1 MILLIDNYDSF
12 TYNVY
17 QYVGELHPHIE
28 AARND
33 EITIEEIETMA
44 PEAIIISPGPGYP
57 ETAGITN
64 EVIRQFSGR
73 VPILGICLGH
83 QAIGEVFGGKVIP
96 AEELMHG
103 KMSKIFIKNTDPLFD
118 GLEEEI
124 YAARY
129 HSLVVDEESVPDCLE
144 VLGTDEAG
152 QIMALKHK
160 EMPVYGIQF
169 HPESILTEMGMRI
182 LENFLTDVAG
192 IDIENRK
199 KEIDMTTMNQ
209 ETLKPFLAKI
219 VEGNHLTTE
228 ESYKA
233 MDCIMSGNATE
244 AQIASFLTGLRMNGE
259 TPEEITGFAKVMR
272 AKAAVVPEET
282 EAIDIVGT
290 GGDLANSFNISTT
303 SSFVIAAAGAK
314 VAKHGNRSVSSK
326 SGAADVLE
334 SLGAKIGLSPEEGRQ
349 CLEDIGVAFL
359 FAQTH
364 HGSMKYAGP
373 VRAQLGVRS
382 VFNILGPLANPAMTN
397 YIVLG
402 VYEEELLEPMAEV
415 LRNLGVKHALIVF
428 GDDRLDELSI
438 SSTSSVCEIKDGEIT
453 KYKIDPREL
462 GLSLYSK
469 DDIVGGTADENAVI
483 TRDVLEGKEQGA
495 KRDIVLLNAGAA
507 LYTIGKAAT
516 MKEGVE
522 LARQAIDSGKALE
535 KLDEF
540 IQYTNACQ
548 E

>member
-44 PEAIIISPGPGYP
+44 PEAVIISPGPGYP
-57 ETAGITN
+57 ETAGITK

-129 HSLVVDEESVPDCLE
+129 HSLVVDAESVPDCLE

-259 TPEEITGFAKVMR
+259 TPEEITGFARVMR

-507 LYTIGKAAT
+507 LYTIGKAVT
-516 MKEGVE
+516 MKEGIE
-522 LARQAIDSGKALE
+522 LARQAVDSGKALE

-540 IQYTNACQ
+540 IQYTNAC
-548 E
+548 

>member
-12 TYNVY
+12 AYNVY

-44 PEAIIISPGPGYP
+44 PEAVIISPGPGYP
-57 ETAGITN
+57 ETAGITK

-129 HSLVVDEESVPDCLE
+129 HSLVVDAESVPDCLE

-259 TPEEITGFAKVMR
+259 TPEEITGFARVMR

-507 LYTIGKAAT
+507 LYTIGKAVT
-516 MKEGVE
+516 MKEGIE
-522 LARQAIDSGKALE
+522 LARQAVDSGKALE

-540 IQYTNACQ
+540 IQYTNAC
-548 E
+548 

>member
-28 AARND
+28 VARND
-33 EITIEEIETMA
+33 EITIEEIEAMA

-129 HSLVVDEESVPDCLE
+129 HSLVVDAESVPDCLE

-192 IDIENRK
+192 IDIDNRK

-282 EAIDIVGT
+282 EAVDIVGT

-540 IQYTNACQ
+540 IQYTNAC
-548 E
+548 

>member
-12 TYNVY
+12 TYNIY

-28 AARND
+28 AVRND

-44 PEAIIISPGPGYP
+44 PEAILISPGPGYP
-57 ETAGITN
+57 ETAGITK

-83 QAIGEVFGGKVIP
+83 QAIGEVFGGNVIP

-118 GLEEEI
+118 GLEEKI

-129 HSLVVDEESVPDCLE
+129 HSLVVDAKNMPDCLE

-415 LRNLGVKHALIVF
+415 LKNLGVKHALIVF

-438 SSTSSVCEIKDGEIT
+438 SSTSSVCEIKDGKIT
-453 KYKIDPREL
+453 KYKIDPEEL

-540 IQYTNACQ
+540 IQYTNAC
-548 E
+548 

>member
-28 AARND
+28 VARND

-129 HSLVVDEESVPDCLE
+129 HSLVVDAESVPDCLE
-144 VLGTDEAG
+144 VLRTDEAG

-192 IDIENRK
+192 IDIDNRK

-244 AQIASFLTGLRMNGE
+244 AQIASFLTGLRMNRE

-453 KYKIDPREL
+453 KYKIDPRKL

-540 IQYTNACQ
+540 IQYTNAC
-548 E
+548 

>member
-57 ETAGITN
+57 ETAGITK

-129 HSLVVDEESVPDCLE
+129 HSLVVDAESVPDCLE

-259 TPEEITGFAKVMR
+259 TPEEITGFARVMR

-522 LARQAIDSGKALE
+522 LARQAVDSGKALE

-540 IQYTNACQ
+540 IQYTNAC
-548 E
+548 

>member
-57 ETAGITN
+57 ETAGITK

-129 HSLVVDEESVPDCLE
+129 HSLVVDTESVPDCLE

-259 TPEEITGFAKVMR
+259 TPEEITGFARVMR

-522 LARQAIDSGKALE
+522 LARQAVDSGKALE

-540 IQYTNACQ
+540 IQHTNAC
-548 E
+548 